1 MTEREKSLDRGGVLT
16 ARINATYREVES
28 LARSTIETGIELGGM
43 LAEKKAALA
52 HGEWLPWLRGNFEG
66 SERHAQRFMQLY
78 SERDRLLAD
87 PTRVS
92 DLSLSGAFKEIAT
105 PRQKELPSPA
115 PEKKEEKPATF
126 EDVAE
131 MVGSFRAIRDRE
143 LFREKEY
150 DSFDAYL
157 AGEFPERAA
166 DIKEVMD
173 LWEPV
178 VDNPPPELRGA
189 PLLEKTKELTA
200 RLGELAAVPEPGCGL
215 VVVGRRLREIEER
228 ELYKL
233 IGYRSFSHFCRE
245 RLALS
250 GKHQSLLSIVVE
262 LADIDPFF
270 NMDASDPLIPENF
283 AELDWERALPLLE
296 EFAELSS
303 VEEGRA

>member
-1 MTEREKSLDRGGVLT
+1 
-16 ARINATYREVES
+16 
-28 LARSTIETGIELGGM
+28 M
-43 LAEKKAALA
+43 LAEKKAALG

-66 SERHAQRFMQLY
+66 SERHAQRFMRLY
-78 SERDRLLAD
+78 SERDKLLANT
-87 PTRVS
+87 TRVS

-105 PRQKELPSPA
+105 PREKALPP
-115 PEKKEEKPATF
+115 PEKNEDEPVSF

-131 MVGSFRAIRDRE
+131 MVGAFRAIRDRE
-143 LFREKEY
+143 LFRAKEY
-150 DSFDAYL
+150 GSFDAYL
-157 AGEFPERAA
+157 AGEFPERAR
-166 DIKEVMD
+166 DVGTVMEA
-173 LWEPV
+173 WEPV
-178 VDNPPPELRGA
+178 VDNPPPELRNA
-189 PLLEKTKELTA
+189 PLAKTKELAA

-233 IGYRSFSHFCRE
+233 IGYRSFSRFCRE
-245 RLALS
+245 CLVLS